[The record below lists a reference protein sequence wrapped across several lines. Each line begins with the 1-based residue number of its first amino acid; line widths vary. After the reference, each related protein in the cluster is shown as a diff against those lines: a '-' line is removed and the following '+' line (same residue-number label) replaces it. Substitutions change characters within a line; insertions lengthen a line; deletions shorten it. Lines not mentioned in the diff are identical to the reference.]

1 MQLYQSIPRES
12 NGFRIFELLP
22 GVSASPAEIRGNL
35 HEARLSNSP
44 KYEALSYCWGD
55 PTVKHSIQINGK
67 PLPLTHNL
75 YYALHHLRQPNESRY
90 LWIDAICINQQDLDE
105 RSQQVGFMRQIYN
118 QASHVVVWLGPEA
131 DNSLVGMLLAKN
143 LLRAYHQRAST
154 GDLRQYQHLQDVGL
168 SAVYN
173 LPAYRDGR
181 DFVALF
187 KLFDRAWFERGWV
200 VQEVASA
207 KTVTIQCGTCT
218 LNFED
223 LMHGMIF
230 LYDLDMIPR
239 TGQGMRLMRI
249 GLTRQA
255 FQRGQ
260 AQSLL
265 MLLTRHS
272 DVQTTDPRDRI
283 YAFSGMAL
291 DTQITENKPERGF
304 AADYRADVEDV
315 YRSVVL
321 YVITKTR
328 SLDIL
333 FTPRDPNNISKLS
346 LPSWV
351 PDFSLSYQQFFLLP
365 LNATVPNLTTAPANT
380 PPIATFTT
388 VPATPGTN
396 SKPHHLL
403 HISGNIFDTIT
414 ALTDTWPFS
423 TQDDTPNAHTILSAF
438 HSALQDRR
446 LNIQT
451 HQVAGL
457 DRWPWSARPTRY
469 PNGQR
474 LEEAVWAACI
484 AGNTSNPSPRSQK
497 AAFHSFRGTF
507 RAAGLLRLVPS
518 SSLQMVVLVIGLF
531 LQSLGLGLYLCCCLC
546 CIPGFFGRE
555 RGDWMRLAT
564 GLGGRRLL
572 RSRRGWVGVAGG
584 NARVG
589 DQVAVVEVGRLV
601 AVLRDEGSE
610 VSDGGREIV
619 DAGRGAGERRL
630 WRLVGEA
637 YVHGAAEGRPG
648 ERGEGGMI
656 WLC

>member
-1 MQLYQSIPRES
+1 MQLYQSIARES

-22 GVSASPAEIRGNL
+22 GFNASPAEIRGNL

-67 PLPLTHNL
+67 PLPVTHSL

-105 RSQQVGFMRQIYN
+105 RSQQVGLMRQIYN

-131 DNSLVGMLLAKN
+131 DNSRAGMSLTEN
-143 LLRAYHQRAST
+143 LCRAYHQRAST
-154 GDLRQYQHLQDVGL
+154 GDLRQYQHLQDGGL

-173 LPAYRDGR
+173 LPAYRDGP
-181 DFVALF
+181 DFVAFF
-187 KLFDRAWFERGWV
+187 KLFDRAWFGRGWV
-200 VQEVASA
+200 IQEVASA

-223 LMHGMIF
+223 LMLGIIF
-230 LYDLDMIPR
+230 LSDMDMTPL
-239 TGQGMRLMRI
+239 TGQAMRI

-255 FQRGQ
+255 FQHGQ
-260 AQSLL
+260 GQSLL

-272 DVQTTDPRDRI
+272 VVQTTDPRDRI

-291 DTQITENKPERGF
+291 DTQMTENRPERGF
-304 AADYRADVEDV
+304 AANYRADVEDV
-315 YRSVVL
+315 YRSVVI

-328 SLDIL
+328 CLDIL
-333 FTPRDPNNISKLS
+333 FAPREPNNISKLS

-351 PDFSLSYQQFFLLP
+351 PDFSLSYQQRFLLP
-365 LNATVPNLTTAPANT
+365 PNATVPNPTTAPANT
-380 PPIATFTT
+380 PPLATLTT
-388 VPATPGTN
+388 VSPTPGTN

-423 TQDDTPNAHTILSAF
+423 TQDDNDTHTILSAF
-438 HSALQDRR
+438 RSALQDHR
-446 LNIQT
+446 LTIQT

-457 DRWPWSARPTRY
+457 DRWPWTVRPTRH

-484 AGNTSNPSPRSQK
+484 AGSTSNSSTRSHK
-497 AAFHSFRGTF
+497 AAFRDFRGKF

-518 SSLQMVVLVIGLF
+518 SSLQTVVLVIGFL
-531 LQSLGLGLYLCCCLC
+531 LQSLGLGLCLCCCLC
-546 CIPGFFGRE
+546 CIPGFFAREE
-555 RGDWMRLAT
+555 RGDWMSLAT

-572 RSRRGWVGVAGG
+572 RTRRGWVGVTGG
-584 NARVG
+584 SPRVG
-589 DQVAVVEVGRLV
+589 DQVAVVEGGRLV

-610 VSDGGREIV
+610 VSEGGREIV
-619 DAGRGAGERRL
+619 VAGRGTGERRL
-630 WRLVGEA
+630 WRLVGDA
-637 YVHGAAEGRPG
+637 YVHGAAEERTG
-648 ERGEGGMI
+648 ERRRGGTI